1 MGDQRRWEGRTTIKK
16 NEREGGKCQN
26 TIAHFHDG
34 GRIYDTRYVIVYI
47 FLFFYFK
54 ILIHFIYF
62 SAKQVKKNY
71 TYDLEET
78 RQHIRDETVQT
89 IIHLADNLERTDLIL
104 FWQSVDKN
112 RKLFRHIKEF
122 YGQFGCL
129 SAMSLKLRSRRSLRI
144 C

>member
-62 SAKQVKKNY
+62 SAKQVKKTTPTTWRKPGNKSGMKPC
-71 TYDLEET
+71 
-78 RQHIRDETVQT
+78 RQSFTWQT
-89 IIHLADNLERTDLIL
+89 TWR
-104 FWQSVDKN
+104 
-112 RKLFRHIKEF
+112 
-122 YGQFGCL
+122 GQT
-129 SAMSLKLRSRRSLRI
+129 
-144 C
+144 